1 LTLLFNYSKKESF
14 FYLFKIV
21 KLINIRFISLLNIRR
36 VFLQKFYSM
45 TFSET
50 GLNKNIQKAITDLG
64 FETPTPIQKEVIPYL
79 LETENDLIALA
90 QTGTGKTA
98 AFGMPVIHK
107 IEVERKNPQAIILCP
122 TRELCIQIA
131 KDMESY
137 SKYIKGLKITAVYGG
152 ASIQPQIKALK
163 SGTQIVIG
171 TPGRVIDLIN
181 RKSLRLNDIEFVIL
195 DEADEMLNMGFK
207 DDLDTILAET
217 PNEKQT
223 LLFSATMPKEVMR
236 ISKNYMNNPKTIEVA
251 SRNEGAENIEH
262 HYYMVQARD
271 RYKALRRICDV
282 NPDIYGIV
290 FCRTRRETAEVAD
303 KLMQD
308 GYNAD
313 AIHGELSQA
322 QRDNVMGK
330 FRKKKIQL
338 LVATDVAARGIDI
351 NDLTHVINYN
361 LPDDNEI
368 YVHRSGRTGRAG
380 KKGIS
385 IIIAHSR
392 EGRKLKSIEK
402 MIKRDLKLMKI
413 PNGDEICQIQLMRL
427 IDKVVSAD
435 VNHQIDNYLPSIE
448 EKLAHLDKSELI
460 KHFVSTEFNRF
471 LSFYKNAPD
480 LNVSGS
486 SNTSRNERGNRK
498 RSERGDRKNKRGER
512 TGHAEEG
519 YTRFFINLG
528 NEKDMQAHNLIGLIN
543 EYTRNRNI
551 PVGKIDIMRK
561 FSFFEVSSDFE
572 TEVLSGFADA
582 TWNGNR
588 VNVEVSQAPGTKSP
602 RGGGNRGG
610 SSRSYSGG
618 GNRKRSNS
626 GSGRD
631 RKGGRS
637 SGASSS
643 RRGSSGGSSSSFKGR
658 FNAAAKRKRRD

>member
-1 LTLLFNYSKKESF
+1 
-14 FYLFKIV
+14 
-21 KLINIRFISLLNIRR
+21 
-36 VFLQKFYSM
+36 M

-50 GLNKNIQKAITDLG
+50 GLSKNIQKAIIDLG
-64 FETPTPIQKEVIPYL
+64 FETLTPIQEEVIPYL
-79 LETENDLIALA
+79 LENKTDLIALA

-98 AFGMPVIHK
+98 AFGLPVLHK
-107 IEVERKNPQAIILCP
+107 IEVERKLPQAIILCP
-122 TRELCIQIA
+122 TRELCLQIT
-131 KDMESY
+131 KDMGVF

-152 ASIQPQIKALK
+152 ASIMPQIKSLK
-163 SGTQIVIG
+163 SGTQIVVG

-181 RKSLRLNDIEFVIL
+181 RKSLRLQDIEFVVL

-217 PNEKQT
+217 PKEKQS

-236 ISKNYMNNPKTIEVA
+236 ISKNYMLNPKTIEVA
-251 SRNEGAENIEH
+251 SRNEGAKDVEH
-262 HYYMVQARD
+262 HYYMVNARD

-322 QRDNVMGK
+322 QRDHVMGR
-330 FRKKKIQL
+330 FRKRKLQL
-338 LVATDVAARGIDI
+338 LVATDVAARGLDI
-351 NDLTHVINYN
+351 NELTHVINYN
-361 LPDDNEI
+361 LPDDDEI

-392 EGRKLKSIEK
+392 EGRKLKLIEK
-402 MIKRDLKLMKI
+402 MIKRDLIPMKV

-427 IDKVVSAD
+427 VDKVVTTE
-435 VNHQIDNYLPSIE
+435 VNHQIENYLPSIE
-448 EKLAHLDKSELI
+448 EKLEHLDKSELI

-486 SNTSRNERGNRK
+486 NNKDRNDRGERKGK
-498 RSERGDRKNKRGER
+498 RREKRGER
-512 TGHAEEG
+512 SGHAEAG
-519 YTRFFINLG
+519 HTRFFINLG
-528 NEKDMQAHNLIGLIN
+528 KEKDMQAHNLIGLIN

-551 PVGKIDIMRK
+551 PVGKIDIMGK
-561 FSFFEVSSDFE
+561 FSFFEVSNDFE
-572 TEVLSGFADA
+572 TDILSSFSDA
-582 TWNGNR
+582 VWNGNR
-588 VNVEVSQAPGTKSP
+588 VNVEISQAPGTKSI
-602 RGGGNRGG
+602 RGGGKRGG
-610 SSRSYSGG
+610 ESRGGGRSYSARGD
-618 GNRKRSNS
+618 RKRSSNS
-626 GSGRD
+626 GRERNGR
-631 RKGGRS
+631 K
-637 SGASSS
+637 
-643 RRGSSGGSSSSFKGR
+643 SSGGSSSSRRESAGSFSSFKGK
-658 FNAAAKRKRRD
+658 FNAAAKRKRSN

>member
-1 LTLLFNYSKKESF
+1 
-14 FYLFKIV
+14 
-21 KLINIRFISLLNIRR
+21 LNIRR

-50 GLNKNIQKAITDLG
+50 GLNKNIQKAINDLG

-107 IEVERKNPQAIILCP
+107 IEVDRKNPQAIILCP
-122 TRELCIQIA
+122 TRELCLQIA

-152 ASIQPQIKALK
+152 ASIQPQIKSLK
-163 SGTQIVIG
+163 SGTQIVVG

-236 ISKNYMNNPKTIEVA
+236 ISKNYMHNPKTIEVA
-251 SRNEGAENIEH
+251 SRNEGAANIEH

-290 FCRTRRETAEVAD
+290 FCRTRRETADVAD

-351 NDLTHVINYN
+351 NELTHVINYN

-380 KKGIS
+380 NKGTS

-402 MIKRDLKLMKI
+402 MIKRDLKLMKV
-413 PNGDEICQIQLMRL
+413 PNGDEICQIQLMKL
-427 IDKVVSAD
+427 IDKVVATD
-435 VNHQIDNYLPSIE
+435 VNHQIDKYLPSIE
-448 EKLAHLDKSELI
+448 EKLAHLDKEGII

-471 LSFYKNAPD
+471 LAFYKNAQD

-486 SNTSRNERGNRK
+486 KGNDRNERGGRADRK
-498 RSERGDRKNKRGER
+498 GKRGDRGER
-512 TGHAEEG
+512 TGHAESG
-519 YTRFFINLG
+519 HTRFFINLG
-528 NEKDMQAHNLIGLIN
+528 QEKDMQAHNLIGLIN
-543 EYTRNRNI
+543 ECTRNRNI

-561 FSFFEVSSDFE
+561 FSFFEIPSDFE
-572 TEVLSGFADA
+572 TDILSGMVDA
-582 TWNGNR
+582 NWNGNR
-588 VNVEVSQAPGTKSP
+588 VNVEVSQAPGIKSP
-602 RGGGNRGG
+602 RGGGNRSGG
-610 SSRSYSGG
+610 SRSYGG
-618 GNRKRSNS
+618 GDRKRSNS
-626 GSGRD
+626 GGGRD
-631 RKGGRS
+631 RSGGRS
-637 SGASSS
+637 SGGSSS
-643 RRGSSGGSSSSFKGR
+643 RRESSVGGGRSSGGSSSSFKGR

>member
-1 LTLLFNYSKKESF
+1 
-14 FYLFKIV
+14 
-21 KLINIRFISLLNIRR
+21 
-36 VFLQKFYSM
+36 M

-50 GLNKNIQKAITDLG
+50 GLNKNIQKAINDLG

-107 IEVERKNPQAIILCP
+107 IEVDRKNPQAIILCP

-236 ISKNYMNNPKTIEVA
+236 ISKNYMHNPKTIEVA
-251 SRNEGAENIEH
+251 SRNEGAANIEH

-290 FCRTRRETAEVAD
+290 FCRTRRETADVAD

-351 NDLTHVINYN
+351 NELTHVINYN

-380 KKGIS
+380 NKGTS

-402 MIKRDLKLMKI
+402 MIKRDLKLMKV
-413 PNGDEICQIQLMRL
+413 PNGDEICQIQLMKL
-427 IDKVVSAD
+427 IDKVVATD
-435 VNHQIDNYLPSIE
+435 VNHQIDKYLPSIE
-448 EKLAHLDKSELI
+448 EKLAHLDKEGII

-471 LSFYKNAPD
+471 LAFYKNAQD
-480 LNVSGS
+480 INVSGS
-486 SNTSRNERGNRK
+486 KGNDRNDRNERGGRADRK
-498 RSERGDRKNKRGER
+498 GKRGDRGER
-512 TGHAEEG
+512 TGHAESG
-519 YTRFFINLG
+519 HTRFFINLG
-528 NEKDMQAHNLIGLIN
+528 QEKDMQAHNLIGLIN
-543 EYTRNRNI
+543 ECTRNRNI

-561 FSFFEVSSDFE
+561 FSFFEIPSDFE
-572 TEVLSGFADA
+572 TDILSGMVDA
-582 TWNGNR
+582 NWNGNR

-602 RGGGNRGG
+602 RGGGG
-610 SSRSYSGG
+610 RSYGG

-626 GSGRD
+626 GGGRD
-631 RKGGRS
+631 RSGGRS
-637 SGASSS
+637 SGGSSS
-643 RRGSSGGSSSSFKGR
+643 RREASGGGGRSSGGSSSSFKGR